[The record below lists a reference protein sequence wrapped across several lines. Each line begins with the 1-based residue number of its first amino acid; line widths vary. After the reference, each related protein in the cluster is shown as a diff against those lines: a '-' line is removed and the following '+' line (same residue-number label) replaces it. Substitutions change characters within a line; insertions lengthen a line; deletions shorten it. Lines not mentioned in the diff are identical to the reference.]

1 MGNLQASARTAP
13 YLVLGLLAGLYAAQ
27 SITGSM
33 VQTALP
39 VVLRDA
45 GIPLHTIGYL
55 SALFLPWA
63 LKFLWAPLVD
73 RFGSKR
79 LWILVC
85 QMGLIICFGVAS
97 FLPPATHLI
106 PLSAVLFIMAL
117 IATTQDVATDAL
129 GVEATTPDTRA
140 KASGASTGGAYL
152 GFLIGAG
159 VWLPVYAYAGWS
171 ASMWIMAG
179 FIALSTVPAL
189 AAGRLATGMS
199 TAAARPSFKAVI
211 ANRALM
217 HGLVFLI
224 VYQCGVRLGI
234 SMVGPFLVDAGI
246 SVAAIG
252 LIKGAGAAVA
262 GIVAAIA
269 GAAITQLLGTR
280 RALAAFALLNLL
292 ACGGL
297 LAFAAKYVTG
307 TELLVA
313 LLFLQNIAVAMSFVA
328 LYAAMMN
335 WCAPGQVATDFAVLQ
350 SLDAL
355 LAIVMGSLAGI
366 LGRYVGYPAI
376 FAVTTLFL
384 VFAIYRSL
392 RLTNE
397 EASRHQTSPM
407 LSQESAS

>member
-45 GIPLHTIGYL
+45 GIPLDMIGYL
-55 SALFLPWA
+55 SVLFLPWA

-79 LWILVC
+79 LWILFC
-85 QMGLIICFGVAS
+85 QTGLIVCFGVAS

-106 PLSAVLFIMAL
+106 PLSVVLFVMAL

-129 GVEATTPDTRA
+129 GVEATTPGTRA

-159 VWLPVYAYAGWS
+159 IWLPVYSYAGWS
-171 ASMWIMAG
+171 VSMWVMAA
-179 FIALSTVPAL
+179 FTALATLPAL
-189 AAGRLATGMS
+189 AAGRLTTGQTVAIS
-199 TAAARPSFKAVI
+199 RPSFKAVI

-217 HGLVFLI
+217 HGLIFLI
-224 VYQCGVRLGI
+224 IYQCGVRLGI

-252 LIKGAGAAVA
+252 IIKGAGAAVA
-262 GIVAAIA
+262 GIIAAIA
-269 GAAITQLLGTR
+269 GAALTQLLGTR
-280 RALAAFALLNLL
+280 RALAAFAFLNLL

-297 LAFAAKYVTG
+297 LAFAANYIAG
-307 TELLVA
+307 TEMLVA

-355 LAIVMGSLAGI
+355 LAIVMGAVAGV
-366 LGRYVGYPAI
+366 LGRHLGYPAI
-376 FAVTTLFL
+376 FAAATLL
-384 VFAIYRSL
+384 LTLAIYRSL
-392 RLTNE
+392 RLRTE
-397 EASRHQTSPM
+397 PASHHQPSPM

>member
-45 GIPLHTIGYL
+45 GIPLDTIGYL
-55 SALFLPWA
+55 SVLFLPWA

-79 LWILVC
+79 LWILIC
-85 QMGLIICFGVAS
+85 QLGLILCFGVAS
-97 FLPPATHLI
+97 FLPPSTHLI

-129 GVEATTPDTRA
+129 GVEATTPETRA

-171 ASMWIMAG
+171 VSMWVMAG
-179 FIALSTVPAL
+179 FISLSTLPAL
-189 AAGRLATGMS
+189 TAGRLATGAP
-199 TAAARPSFKAVI
+199 AATARPSFRAVI
-211 ANRALM
+211 GNSALM

-224 VYQCGVRLGI
+224 IYQCGVRLGI

-262 GIVAAIA
+262 GIIAAIA

-280 RALAAFALLNLL
+280 RALAAFAFLNLL

-297 LAFAAKYVTG
+297 LAFAAKYIAG
-307 TELLVA
+307 TEILVA

-355 LAIVMGSLAGI
+355 LAIGMGALAGV
-366 LGRYVGYPAI
+366 LGRHVGYPAI
-376 FAVTTLFL
+376 FAVASLL
-384 VFAIYRSL
+384 LAFAIYRAL
-392 RLTNE
+392 RLRSAQ
-397 EASRHQTSPM
+397 ASRRQTSPM